1 MPELPEVETTR
12 RGIEPHILG
21 CSVKAVIVRQPKL
34 RWPVTSGLENILVQ
48 KKLSAVKRRGKYL
61 LLAFDQGHLLIHLGM
76 SGNLRVLGEP
86 VAPAKH
92 DHVDIEFNSGQCLR
106 FTDPRRFGAVLW
118 IDGPADQHPLLAK
131 LGPEPLSEGFTA
143 EHLFTASRKRKM
155 PIKNF
160 IMDQA
165 IVVGVGNIYANEAL
179 YIAGIRPD
187 RKAGSVSLKRY
198 LKLTHAITE
207 TLEQAIEQGGS
218 SIRDFLGNE
227 GKPGYFQQ
235 SLQVYGRSGLPCHLC
250 GRNLVEVKI
259 GQRQSVYCMSCQ
271 T

>member
-12 RGIEPHILG
+12 RGIEPHILDH
-21 CSVKAVIVRQPKL
+21 SVKAVIVRQPKL
-34 RWPVTSGLENILVQ
+34 RWPVTAGLENILSE

-61 LLAFDQGHLLIHLGM
+61 LLEFDQGHLLIHLGM
-76 SGNLRVLGEP
+76 SGNLRVLDKLS
-86 VAPAKH
+86 APAKH
-92 DHVDIEFNSGQCLR
+92 DHVDIQFDSGHCLR

-118 IDGPADQHPLLAK
+118 IDGPVDQYPLLEK
-131 LGPEPLSEGFTA
+131 LGPEPLSEDFTA
-143 EHLFTASRKRKM
+143 QHLFDASRKRKM

-165 IVVGVGNIYANEAL
+165 VVVGVGNIYANEAL

-187 RKAGSVSLKRY
+187 RQAGSVSLKRY
-198 LKLTHAITE
+198 KKLTNAITE
-207 TLEQAIEQGGS
+207 TLERAIEQGGS

-235 SLQVYGRSGLPCHLC
+235 SLQVYSRGGLPCYRC
-250 GRNLVEVKI
+250 ARNLVEVKI
-259 GQRQSVYCMSCQ
+259 VQRQSVYCMTCQ